1 MLRRLP
7 VLLALA
13 GMGVGSVGAFAP
25 PARAEDP
32 APPAAPALPA
42 PPAPA
47 AAKFASDA
55 DAEAA
60 VAKFREDWKAP
71 GLKGDDKLM
80 QRDFALAQLAR
91 VAHPLVVLEL
101 GDAARTADDDL
112 RPIAVAYLGLQ
123 KGSPALSGEQILAA
137 MKKHAKD
144 GVLVISG
151 VQALGQLRYLG
162 ADDLRKA
169 LLKTE
174 DYALKKAVIIAV
186 GQLGD
191 MRLMDELLKLLGV
204 DPNEKAPDGG
214 KDDPKSGGKEVVDEG
229 YSYEGAEAAVD
240 TGTAGDGDQKAA
252 EAKAKEQIAK
262 NKAAAGKGGGGG
274 SGAGAGVGGAGGSG
288 GRGGSARSKE
298 ELKPYILKALKSLT
312 GETFMTSKELRLWLQ
327 GNGPKVA
334 EGKKAADALEAQ
346 QKADLKK

>member
-13 GMGVGSVGAFAP
+13 GMGWGAAGAFAP
-25 PARAEDP
+25 PAFAEDP

-42 PPAPA
+42 PPAPP

-80 QRDFALAQLAR
+80 QRDFALAQLSR

-101 GDAARTADDDL
+101 GEAARTADDDL

-144 GVLVISG
+144 DVLVISG

-162 ADDLRKA
+162 ADDQLKA

-229 YSYEGAEAAVD
+229 YSYEGAEATVD

-252 EAKAKEQIAK
+252 EAKVKDQIAR
-262 NKAAAGKGGGGG
+262 NKAAAGGGKGGGGG
-274 SGAGAGVGGAGGSG
+274 GGAGSGVGGTG

-298 ELKPYILKALKSLT
+298 ELKPYILKALKALT
-312 GETFMTSKELRLWLQ
+312 GETFMSSKELRVWLSKS
-327 GNGPKVA
+327 GPQIAAKKKTSA
-334 EGKKAADALEAQ
+334 ELEAEQKAA
-346 QKADLKK
+346 LKK